1 MRKNIFV
8 TLVATSVLVL
18 FGASC
23 FAGNSNFII
32 VVDDLDRDDNIDNLK
47 NSLPTVESVDYEF
60 NKLQDMEAIRSMEML
75 EASPLCHLEE
85 VEANKPGFKPAVQA
99 RARAPSQ
106 LTAAFP
112 YARDKLR

>member
-32 VVDDLDRDDNIDNLK
+32 VVDDLDRDDNIANLK
-47 NSLPTVESVDYEF
+47 NSLPTVEAVEYDY
-60 NKLQDMEAIRSMEML
+60 KLLDMVATPSMVML

-85 VEANKPGFKPAVQA
+85 VVAYKAGFKPAVQA
-99 RARAPSQ
+99 RARAPTQ